1 MIRVLEINAVYK
13 KGSTG
18 VLMDQIGEVLQE
30 DGMEVYYATP
40 DAPVSKYTY
49 QIGNRLDHKGHAV
62 LCRLVGVQGYFSN
75 IATAKLIRWIDRIKP
90 DIIHL
95 HNLHSNYI
103 NYTVLLSY
111 IQKRRIKTIITLH
124 DCWFFTGKCF
134 HFLYDDCLKWQ
145 ENCGRCP
152 RKRKEQASL
161 VFDFSKKV
169 LADKKRLIGDN
180 ANVQIV
186 AVSEWLAAEARKSIL
201 RNRPIS
207 VIRNGIDL
215 GVFQPQEINR
225 AEKNIPEDEFVLLVM
240 ANKWFAPENV
250 NIVKELLDSLKTG
263 MRVIV
268 VGCNGNQAS
277 HDTRVT
283 CLGRLNAQQLAQYY
297 SLADVFVN
305 LTKVDSFPT
314 VNMEAISCGT
324 PVVTF
329 DSGGSRE
336 SIVEGVTGYVV
347 PYGNVKLLVEKIEL
361 IKNVGKRA
369 YSDRCRDMAR
379 KHFDKS
385 ICFDEYCHLIKSILG
400 NVR

>member
-18 VLMDQIGEVLQE
+18 VLMDQIGEILQE

-49 QIGNRLDHKGHAV
+49 QIGNRLDHKGHAM

-75 IATAKLIRWIDRIKP
+75 VATAKLIHWIDSIKP

-134 HFLYDDCLKWQ
+134 HFLYDGCLKWQ

-225 AEKNIPEDEFVLLVM
+225 AEKNIPEDEFVLLAM

-250 NIVKELLDSLKTG
+250 NIVKELLDSLETG

-361 IKNVGKRA
+361 IKHVGKRA

-385 ICFDEYCHLIKSILG
+385 ICFDEYCHLIKNILG

>member
-30 DGMEVYYATP
+30 AGMEVYYATP
-40 DAPVSKYTY
+40 DAPVSRYTY
-49 QIGNRLDHKGHAV
+49 QIGNRLDHKGHAI

>member
-30 DGMEVYYATP
+30 AGMEVYYATP
-40 DAPVSKYTY
+40 DAPVSRYTY
-49 QIGNRLDHKGHAV
+49 QIGNRLDHKGHAI

-75 IATAKLIRWIDRIKP
+75 VATAKLIHWIDSIKP

-225 AEKNIPEDEFVLLVM
+225 AEKNIQNDEFVLLVM

>member
-30 DGMEVYYATP
+30 AGMEVYYATP
-40 DAPVSKYTY
+40 DAPVSRYTY
-49 QIGNRLDHKGHAV
+49 QIGNRLDHKGHAI

-75 IATAKLIRWIDRIKP
+75 VATAKLIHWIDSIKP

-169 LADKKRLIGDN
+169 LTDKKRLIGDN

>member
-225 AEKNIPEDEFVLLVM
+225 AEKNIQNDEFVLLVM
-240 ANKWFAPENV
+240 ANKWFAPENA
-250 NIVKELLDSLKTG
+250 NSVKELLDSLETG

-268 VGCNGNQAS
+268 IGCNENQAS
-277 HDTRVT
+277 CDVKVT

-336 SIVEGVTGYVV
+336 SVLEGKTGYVV
-347 PYGNVKLLVEKIEL
+347 PYGNVPLLMDRIKLIRKVGKSAYIAECLKAAQMTFDKKKCFIQYLYL
-361 IKNVGKRA
+361 IKDMLNDGK
-369 YSDRCRDMAR
+369 
-379 KHFDKS
+379 
-385 ICFDEYCHLIKSILG
+385 
-400 NVR
+400 

>member
-30 DGMEVYYATP
+30 AGMEVYYATP
-40 DAPVSKYTY
+40 DAPVSRYTY
-49 QIGNRLDHKGHAV
+49 QIGNRLDHKGHAI

-75 IATAKLIRWIDRIKP
+75 VATAKLIHWIDSIKP